1 MFDPDDLITFFDDHL
16 EEALSLLRQLVEME
30 SFSSDKSGIDRLA
43 EFIAQEFEAR
53 GAPANI
59 IPMNGCGNAL
69 KAVWRGTGSGSPIL
83 LLGHLDTV
91 WPPGTAAERPFTI
104 REGKA
109 FGPGVFDMKIGIV
122 ICLLVCAAF
131 RKGRLKAGADV
142 LFLFTSDE
150 EIGSAG
156 GLLVLEPIARL
167 CRAVLCLEPPLPGGM
182 VKTFRKGVGHFHL
195 HVRGVSAHAGVD
207 HAKGANAI
215 LELSRLVIKLQRM
228 TDYERGITVS
238 VGKTTGGSAS
248 NVVPD
253 SARAEVDFRFS
264 KLVDGRRLER
274 RIRRL
279 RPVDTRCGIELKGG
293 INRPPLERTPAVSG
307 LYQKAKSLAASL
319 GFNLG
324 EGETGGGS
332 DGSFTA
338 ALGIPTLDGL
348 GVDGDGAHALHEH
361 IQIADIPRRTAL
373 LGLLAQELST

>member
-1 MFDPDDLITFFDDHL
+1 MIEPNDLVAFFDDHL

-30 SFSSDKSGIDRLA
+30 SYSSDKSGIDRLA
-43 EFIAQEFEAR
+43 ESLAQEFEAR
-53 GAPANI
+53 GAPASI

-91 WPPGTAAERPFTI
+91 WPPGTAAERPFMI
-104 REGKA
+104 REGNA

-122 ICLLVCAAF
+122 LCLLLCAAF
-131 RKGRLKAGADV
+131 RKGLFKAGSDV
-142 LFLFTSDE
+142 MFLFTSDE

-156 GLLVLEPIARL
+156 GLPVLEPIARL

-195 HVRGVSAHAGVD
+195 RVRGISAHAGVD

-215 LELSRLVIKLQRM
+215 LELSRLVIRLQRM
-228 TDYERGITVS
+228 TDYDRGITVS
-238 VGKTTGGSAS
+238 VGKTAGGSAA

-253 SARAEVDFRFS
+253 SARAEIDFRFS
-264 KLVDGRRLER
+264 KLMDGHRLER

-279 RPVDTRCGIELKGG
+279 RPVDARCGIELEGG

-307 LYQKAKSLAASL
+307 LYQKAKSLATTL
-319 GFNLG
+319 GFDLG
-324 EGETGGGS
+324 EGKTGGGS

-348 GVDGDGAHALHEH
+348 GVDGDGAHALNEH
-361 IQIADIPRRTAL
+361 IRIADIPRRAAL